1 VGKSVDNLIYENLVW
16 CRGGDFSPNLP
27 VHIEAELILG
37 ADLRTSVPES
47 ETVVNRLRRESFK
60 ERVKIIF
67 GRAAVSEWNTVLMHG
82 PKTLVDG
89 LGTCKD
95 WEPRGETNGS

>member
-1 VGKSVDNLIYENLVW
+1 MQGRRFQPQFASTHRSGV
-16 CRGGDFSPNLP
+16 
-27 VHIEAELILG
+27 ILG